1 MDQPADEL
9 IPTRTTLLER
19 LKNWRDDS
27 SWQVFFDTY
36 WKLIYGIAI
45 KAGLTKEEAQDVVQE
60 TIFTVAKQM
69 PNFKYDRKI
78 GSFKSWLLNTTRWRI
93 TDQFRKR
100 GKIAISRS
108 SSYDADTETWMMD
121 KIIDPASQDLNAL
134 WDDAWEKSLL
144 DAATTKVKRRLDPQK
159 YQIFDFCVNKEWPP
173 EKIAETF
180 SIPVSRVYL
189 AKHRATEMIR
199 EEVKKMEMEIN

>member
-69 PNFKYDRKI
+69 PNFKYDRKV

-93 TDQFRKR
+93 ADQFRKR

-108 SSYDADTETWMMD
+108 SSDDADTETWMMD
-121 KIIDPASQDLNAL
+121 KIIDPASQDMNAL

-144 DAATTKVKRRLDPQK
+144 DAAITKVKRRLDPQK
-159 YQIFDFCVNKEWPP
+159 YQIFDFCVNKEWSP

-180 SIPVSRVYL
+180 SIPISRVYL